1 MRRRRYPLL
10 ATAGLILFEMAST
23 LWWGPALIGT
33 RHWSVPDDLW
43 TTLVAAQRLLHGDL
57 AGLYTQPTELI
68 SLPGTAVILV
78 PLAGLL
84 ELCGI
89 SLGSSWAVTAHPAA
103 WLLAGPYE
111 IAVAAVPLFAA
122 DYIAERRSVTP
133 RRRLFLAMTEA
144 VALWGVTVRWGHP
157 EDAFAVGL
165 FLYAFAAVYLAPP
178 EGRHRALGRAAWLT
192 GAAIAVQPLVLL
204 GVPVLLAGTE
214 WRRMPGFLARAALP
228 PAVLLGVAAAA
239 NWGATFQAIAHQ
251 PNFPALNHPTL
262 WTSIAPRMADGS
274 VATGP
279 ARLIAIAAACGIG
292 LYLRYRGNGPP
303 DLLWWLAVALALRSV
318 FEPVM
323 AAYYLWPAL
332 AVALLAATVE
342 GGRFWLTGL
351 AATTVTLVA
360 QVGWHGPWSWWVPM
374 LAGLAVT
381 LALARGPRV
390 PPGQPAAESGA
401 TRMQNGW
408 PERSA

>member
-23 LWWGPALIGT
+23 LWWGPALIGS

-84 ELCGI
+84 ALCGI
-89 SLGSSWAVTAHPAA
+89 PLGSTWAITAHPAA

-111 IAVAAVPLFAA
+111 IAIAAVPLFAA

-133 RRRLFLAMTEA
+133 RRRLFLSLAET

-165 FLYAFAAVYLAPP
+165 FLYAFAAVNLDPQ
-178 EGRHRALGRAAWLT
+178 RNSLGRAGWLT

-214 WRRMPGFLARAALP
+214 WRRMPAFLARAALL
-228 PAVLLGVAAAA
+228 PAVLLGAAAAA
-239 NWGATFQAIAHQ
+239 NWGATFQAVAHQ

-262 WTSIAPRMADGS
+262 WTSIAPRLADGS

-279 ARLIAIAAACGIG
+279 ARLISIAAACGIG
-292 LYLRYRGNGPP
+292 LYLRYRESAPP
-303 DLLWWLAVALALRSV
+303 DLFWWLAVSLALRSV

-323 AAYYLWPAL
+323 AAYYLWPSL
-332 AVALLAATVE
+332 AVALIAAAVE
-342 GGRFWLTGL
+342 GGRFWLTCL
-351 AATTVTLVA
+351 AATIVTLVA
-360 QVGWHGPWSWWVPM
+360 QVGWHGPWNWWVPM

-381 LALARGPRV
+381 LALARGLRV
-390 PPGQPAAESGA
+390 PPGQLAAGSGA
-401 TRMQNGW
+401 TKMQNGW